1 MEPKNQIVKNQLH
14 YEKKNIYFM
23 YNKEN
28 VLIIILLLAE
38 FEVQTISGVHANF
51 SSTQLQAL
59 FNHN

>member
-1 MEPKNQIVKNQLH
+1 
-14 YEKKNIYFM
+14 M

-38 FEVQTISGVHANF
+38 FEVETISGVHANF
-51 SSTQLQAL
+51 SSTQLQAS